1 MKKYLLML
9 AAVFSMALTATVF
22 CSCGGDDDEDGT
34 PSSSKG
40 NYMSLDIVLSDDLL
54 DLYSDLA
61 ITYTLPGIGDKTVP
75 LTKKNV
81 SIKDTFN
88 EDGKV
93 NAVITG
99 TLIES
104 KVDPEKTY
112 ALKSQIDYEVKVG
125 SKTFKSYPPEQQGG
139 TYKGS
144 AVIEHVKNLSHGY
157 YFTIGLETE

>member
-9 AAVFSMALTATVF
+9 AAVFTMALTATVF

-34 PSSSKG
+34 STSSKG
-40 NYMSLDIVLSDDLL
+40 NYMSLEIELNDDLL
-54 DLYSDLA
+54 DIYSDVA
-61 ITYTLPGIGDKTVP
+61 ITYTLPGIGEKTVP

-81 SIKDTFN
+81 SIKDTFK

-104 KVDPEKTY
+104 KVDAEKSY
-112 ALKSQIDYEVKVG
+112 AIKSQIDYEVKVG
-125 SKTFKSYPPEQQGG
+125 RLTFKSYPPEQQGSSF
-139 TYKGS
+139 KGS
-144 AVIEHVKNLSHGY
+144 VVLERVKNLRHAY
-157 YFTIGLETE
+157 YFTTGLKTE